1 MIETTYIRLE
11 QAAAILDTD
20 TDTLLIAAA
29 EQRITAHWLF
39 NSLIGAERGQYEE
52 ADDGPDIWSVN
63 EIAIKHFMFIP
74 LSSLDAANLLKRAEI
89 KVELFQ
95 LSLPDSNGDF
105 WRRDDFS
112 NFQLAE
118 ESFRVTSNDVFFERA
133 KVARI
138 REIGIPDSGT
148 VSAPT
153 LRKPAP
159 RDNSLIA
166 TVAAI
171 LAAWPGG
178 TMPSGK
184 DLEKAAQS
192 IGLTISDDT
201 IRKVLSMAKE
211 AAPSLPLPK

>member
-39 NSLIGAERGQYEE
+39 NSLIGAESGQYEE

-118 ESFRVTSNDVFFERA
+118 ESFRVTSNDVFF
-133 KVARI
+133 
-138 REIGIPDSGT
+138 
-148 VSAPT
+148 
-153 LRKPAP
+153 
-159 RDNSLIA
+159 
-166 TVAAI
+166 
-171 LAAWPGG
+171 G

-192 IGLTISDDT
+192 IGLTISEDT